1 MYFDAPPTELRD
13 CKIEIAK
20 CVYSS
25 HSYDTAE
32 TLKALVP
39 DTGPM
44 LCRDEMEDWSA
55 SEANLFEEAIDKYGK
70 DFNDIRRDFLPWK
83 TMKNIIE
90 YFFMWKTT
98 DRYVQQKRIKAME
111 AESKLKQVFVPAYS
125 NKTTRLT
132 GTAYEIFL
140 KIAPNWQIFSPK
152 GNKWKCF

>member
-1 MYFDAPPTELRD
+1 M
-13 CKIEIAK
+13 
-20 CVYSS
+20 
-25 HSYDTAE
+25 
-32 TLKALVP
+32 KALVP

-140 KIAPNWQIFSPK
+140 KIAPN
-152 GNKWKCF
+152 